1 MTYQDKSNEFQ
12 CLGESEPALIH
23 GRLEDVDA
31 KKGTAIV
38 TAYMDSRIPLR
49 FDAPLEGE
57 MLKLEG
63 KFVKVKGH
71 GWFDDDDEWIAVVV
85 EEIGPPPRPRTIE
98 EIMDDPNP
106 KFFDPDTIPRASEPF
121 DDDNGLGLGEGLCI
135 EDIQR
140 WAAAMRVVDDAVV
153 SLRAAQTD
161 SEIAAAKQR
170 LYLEASRARDHESS
184 AAYHMRRYGYSDG
197 VDVPGVGR
205 FQARRLEDWTA
216 VLERIE

>member
-57 MLKLEG
+57 MLELEG

-71 GWFDDDDEWIAVVV
+71 GWFDDDDEWLYIQV
-85 EEIGPPPRPRTIE
+85 EEIRGTGSLNKPFDLDE
-98 EIMDDPNP
+98 FLNDPNP
-106 KFFDPDTIPRASEPF
+106 KIFDPDKVITASEPF
-121 DDDNGLGLGEGLCI
+121 DVDEFIRFISNLRDDG
-135 EDIQR
+135 
-140 WAAAMRVVDDAVV
+140 
-153 SLRAAQTD
+153 
-161 SEIAAAKQR
+161 SE
-170 LYLEASRARDHESS
+170 
-184 AAYHMRRYGYSDG
+184 
-197 VDVPGVGR
+197 
-205 FQARRLEDWTA
+205 
-216 VLERIE
+216 